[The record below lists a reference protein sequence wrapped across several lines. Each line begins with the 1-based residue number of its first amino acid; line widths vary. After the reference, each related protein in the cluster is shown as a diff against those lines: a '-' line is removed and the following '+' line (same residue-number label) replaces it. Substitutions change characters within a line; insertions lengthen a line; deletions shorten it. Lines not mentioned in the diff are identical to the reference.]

1 MRKGRIIALA
11 ILLALIL
18 AGELYLFTRCTRG
31 DMPLPAQLSQ
41 QLSQAQGS
49 AAVSATMPPAPAI
62 TAPPGYTGYTS
73 PPANIAPSATQ
84 PPQETAP
91 PTAPPTVTPAPTP
104 TDTPLPSAPPTDPP
118 PTPAPVTPPPG
129 TVVSS
134 GSASSSTG
142 TNLNMSISWQAVDM
156 GGGTT
161 RVTVSGSVTSYSLQ
175 VMSEPVTVS
184 VAGYSTTVMG
194 SAINVADDSYTQ
206 TSLFSASLDVPSGT
220 VGELSAVWSFQ
231 GTYSG
236 VSLPTVTA
244 SGYMG

>member
-1 MRKGRIIALA
+1 MRKGRIILLA
-11 ILLALIL
+11 ILLAVIL
-18 AGELYLFTRCTRG
+18 AVELYLFTRCTRG
-31 DMPLPAQLSQ
+31 DIPLPEGLSQ
-41 QLSQAQGS
+41 SLEQARS
-49 AAVSATMPPAPAI
+49 TAAVSETMPPAPVI
-62 TAPPGYTGYTS
+62 TAPPVSYTS
-73 PPANIAPSATQ
+73 PPIPTAPPATQ
-84 PPQETAP
+84 PPQASAP
-91 PTAPPTVTPAPTP
+91 PADTATPMPTP
-104 TDTPLPSAPPTDPP
+104 SATPMPSAPPTEAP

-129 TVVSS
+129 TTVSS

-175 VMSEPVTVS
+175 VISEPVTVS

-194 SAINVADDSYTQ
+194 SAVNVPDGTTSLTS
-206 TSLFSASLDVPSGT
+206 TSLFSTTIDVPSGT
-220 VGELSAVWSFQ
+220 VGDLTATWNFQ
-231 GTYSG
+231 GSYSG